1 LQAVILAG
9 GLGTRLGV
17 LTKNTPKPMIP
28 VNGKPFLE
36 YEINLLKQNG
46 IDEFVLCVGYLGEL
60 IQSHFGNGDRFGIKV
75 QYSLDGPKLLGAAGA
90 LKQAEPLLQDSFFVT
105 YGDAYLRADYR
116 NIMAHLKSSKKLGLM
131 TVYQNH
137 NRFGKSDLVV
147 KDGLVVKYNKKDQSE
162 DMVWINYGVSA
173 LRKEALQ
180 FIPPGEECGEEQ
192 FYGEMIKRK
201 ELVAHPVSNRF
212 YEIENPNS
220 LKEFEEFMRFGS
232 MNP

>member
-1 LQAVILAG
+1 MYIE
-9 GLGTRLGV
+9 
-17 LTKNTPKPMIP
+17 K
-28 VNGKPFLE
+28 
-36 YEINLLKQNG
+36 
-46 IDEFVLCVGYLGEL
+46 D
-60 IQSHFGNGDRFGIKV
+60 DR
-75 QYSLDGPKLLGAAGA
+75 
-90 LKQAEPLLQDSFFVT
+90 
-105 YGDAYLRADYR
+105 
-116 NIMAHLKSSKKLGLM
+116 
-131 TVYQNH
+131 
-137 NRFGKSDLVV
+137 VV